1 AAACAEAAR
10 SASAAAARVAGLRA
24 EIQGLDALRPAP
36 AGGLHRLGDVV
47 LARPGYEAALSAVLG
62 PLVDAWT
69 APSGDAAQAA
79 ATSAGEQAT
88 VLYPAP
94 GGEVLPGSLLEHVDV
109 EPGFEELAVRLLG
122 RLVVGREVTVEGV
135 FREPGLVRAGNDP
148 RVRLAARRRRLAA
161 EVASLESLG
170 AGVSGAEER
179 RRRAEARLGELRSAA
194 SQRPQIDDATRQLE
208 AARREEADGRVR
220 LPELEGAVAA
230 AEADAGR
237 LAQAAE
243 QNERLLAEH
252 RADVRRLDMERTR
265 WRERRQD
272 LLRQL
277 AAVDRDLESIA
288 QARANRAQRAEE
300 ARVHA
305 NAVAAALPGLR
316 EAVAAAQAR
325 LEEAERESPEEEA
338 GLAGAARQLVAA
350 EEARVDARLKVS
362 TLEGNLGL
370 VRRDAEL
377 AAARME
383 ELRSR
388 MPAGLAPEEV
398 PGGKAR
404 EREMRQLERRLE
416 EIGPTN
422 ALAENECTELEQRY
436 GNLVSQL
443 DDIAAARTDLEELV
457 GRLREEEEG
466 RYEAVFGAVA
476 ANFLEYF
483 KELTA
488 GGGATLKH
496 SAGDDGP
503 RSGVEIL
510 VQPPRKR
517 LQNVTLLSSG
527 ERALTALALVL
538 ALQAINPAPFTILD
552 EVDAALDDANV
563 SRFGEMI
570 QRLGRERQL
579 MVITHN
585 HMTMASASALYGVH
599 VDESGASHLV
609 SVRLQDMQPAASQPG
624 GRAPQAPPAPPTARA
639 AQTA

>member
-1 AAACAEAAR
+1 
-10 SASAAAARVAGLRA
+10 
-24 EIQGLDALRPAP
+24 
-36 AGGLHRLGDVV
+36 
-47 LARPGYEAALSAVLG
+47 
-62 PLVDAWT
+62 
-69 APSGDAAQAA
+69 
-79 ATSAGEQAT
+79 
-88 VLYPAP
+88 
-94 GGEVLPGSLLEHVDV
+94 
-109 EPGFEELAVRLLG
+109 
-122 RLVVGREVTVEGV
+122 
-135 FREPGLVRAGNDP
+135 
-148 RVRLAARRRRLAA
+148 
-161 EVASLESLG
+161 
-170 AGVSGAEER
+170 
-179 RRRAEARLGELRSAA
+179 
-194 SQRPQIDDATRQLE
+194 
-208 AARREEADGRVR
+208 
-220 LPELEGAVAA
+220 
-230 AEADAGR
+230 
-237 LAQAAE
+237 
-243 QNERLLAEH
+243 
-252 RADVRRLDMERTR
+252 
-265 WRERRQD
+265 
-272 LLRQL
+272 
-277 AAVDRDLESIA
+277 
-288 QARANRAQRAEE
+288 
-300 ARVHA
+300 
-305 NAVAAALPGLR
+305 
-316 EAVAAAQAR
+316 
-325 LEEAERESPEEEA
+325 
-338 GLAGAARQLVAA
+338 
-350 EEARVDARLKVS
+350 
-362 TLEGNLGL
+362 
-370 VRRDAEL
+370 
-377 AAARME
+377 
-383 ELRSR
+383 
-388 MPAGLAPEEV
+388 
-398 PGGKAR
+398 
-404 EREMRQLERRLE
+404 MRQLERRLE

-422 ALAENECTELEQRY
+422 ALAETECTELEQRY

-563 SRFGEMI
+563 GRFGEMI

-609 SVRLQDMQPAASQPG
+609 SVRLQDMQSGASQPG
-624 GRAPQAPPAPPTARA
+624 GRAPQAPPAPPAAHA